1 MSLHADAV
9 SQTSI
14 RLSLRTLFDAE
25 CDLQLAILVGSQV
38 NGSAGPHSD
47 WDIAIQWLPG
57 LDLLISLEKTETLR
71 RSLAAVL
78 DVAESRIDLIE
89 LPTARLAM
97 RAVVAEEGVPLKG
110 EDSLAWSHFL
120 LRTWR
125 DLEAYYWEVTHAA

>member
-1 MSLHADAV
+1 M
-9 SQTSI
+9 